1 MSGWDALL
9 DPRGRREGTRTG
21 KSCPLGER
29 AALEALRISRGHENC
44 NPERRFSLPPPTP
57 DFRLEASPQAQ
68 RRERMEPSSNHRSRL
83 RFDGV
88 DHVRTPDGSGRV
100 SVRLEWGGSM
110 YEGTAPCLETQ
121 QGVLNAA
128 SQAALR
134 ATLASRS
141 TNESGNGQP
150 HAVGGLELEVVG
162 VKAVRAFDGWVVVA
176 RVNGSHGEERYR
188 LLGAAPCEGEAD
200 LPGAA
205 VKAVLNA
212 SNRVLEQR
220 IAR

>member
-1 MSGWDALL
+1 
-9 DPRGRREGTRTG
+9 
-21 KSCPLGER
+21 
-29 AALEALRISRGHENC
+29 
-44 NPERRFSLPPPTP
+44 
-57 DFRLEASPQAQ
+57 
-68 RRERMEPSSNHRSRL
+68 METSSNLRSRL

-88 DHVRTPDGSGRV
+88 DHVRTADGSGRV

-141 TNESGNGQP
+141 TNGSGNGNSQP
-150 HAVGGLELEVVG
+150 HGVGGGLALEVVG

-176 RVNGSHGEERYR
+176 RVNGSRGDERYR
-188 LLGAAPCEGEAD
+188 LLGAAPCEGESD

-220 IAR
+220 ISR

>member
-1 MSGWDALL
+1 METS
-9 DPRGRREGTRTG
+9 
-21 KSCPLGER
+21 
-29 AALEALRISRGHENC
+29 N
-44 NPERRFSLPPPTP
+44 SL
-57 DFRLEASPQAQ
+57 
-68 RRERMEPSSNHRSRL
+68 RSRL

-110 YEGTAPCLETQ
+110 YEGTAACLETQ
-121 QGVLNAA
+121 QGILNAA

-141 TNESGNGQP
+141 DRGAGVGEDHAASRGNG
-150 HAVGGLELEVVG
+150 HGGGNGLVLEVVG

-176 RVNGSHGEERYR
+176 RVNGAKGEDRYR
-188 LLGAAPCEGEAD
+188 LLGAAPCEGEDD

-212 SNRVLEQR
+212 SNRLLEQR
-220 IAR
+220 IARG

>member
-1 MSGWDALL
+1 MDQ
-9 DPRGRREGTRTG
+9 
-21 KSCPLGER
+21 
-29 AALEALRISRGHENC
+29 AAH
-44 NPERRFSLPPPTP
+44 P
-57 DFRLEASPQAQ
+57 
-68 RRERMEPSSNHRSRL
+68 RSRL

-88 DHVRTPDGSGRV
+88 SHVRTPDGSGRV
-100 SVRLEWGGSM
+100 SVRLEWAGSM
-110 YEGTAPCLETQ
+110 YEGTVSCLETQ
-121 QGVLNAA
+121 QGILNAA

-134 ATLASRS
+134 ATMASRS
-141 TNESGNGQP
+141 ANGSGNG
-150 HAVGGLELEVVG
+150 HAGNGPSSTGLALEVVG

-176 RVNGSHGEERYR
+176 RVNGAQGDERYR

-220 IAR
+220 IHR